1 MSNFIQ
7 EINAQQ
13 KGKLMFLGAAVK
25 RGWRGQLWSC
35 WEVPPAPTSNQQYPP
50 APTSSQQHPPAL
62 TSTLLSHIPVS
73 HLGTRQS

>member
-13 KGKLMFLGAAVK
+13 KGKLMLLGAAVK

-35 WEVPPAPTSNQQYPP
+35 WEVPPAPTS
-50 APTSSQQHPPAL
+50 THQHPP
-62 TSTLLSHIPVS
+62 
-73 HLGTRQS
+73 

>member
-13 KGKLMFLGAAVK
+13 KGKLMFLGVAVK
-25 RGWRGQLWSC
+25 WGWRGQLWSC

-50 APTSSQQHPPAL
+50 APTSTHQHPPQPHPSL
-62 TSTLLSHIPVS
+62 TFGHQTKLIWV
-73 HLGTRQS
+73 

>member
-50 APTSSQQHPPAL
+50 APTSTHQHLPQPHPSLAFGHQTKL
-62 TSTLLSHIPVS
+62 IWV
-73 HLGTRQS
+73 